1 MNKDTKK
8 PGGIIHY
15 FKGILTSNN
24 LVPIVVA
31 LIPIIAGNKYLD
43 YRITQIEN
51 KIPSKENIAEVGSK
65 LDSFILFQDKINNLV
80 LNYISSRPAEGTR
93 LEYPIKESDKKESL
107 KKEVLSTETPKKDS
121 VYSYYI
127 NMAKYLLMESNK
139 KKKPREGEK

>member
-1 MNKDTKK
+1 MNKDTKE

-15 FKGILTSNN
+15 FKKILTSNN

-93 LEYPIKESDKKESL
+93 LEYSIKEPDKKESL
-107 KKEVLSTETPKKDS
+107 KKEVVSTETIKKDS

-139 KKKPREGEK
+139 KKKP

>member
-1 MNKDTKK
+1 MNKDTKE

-15 FKGILTSNN
+15 FKKILTSNN

-93 LEYPIKESDKKESL
+93 LEYSIKEPDKKESL
-107 KKEVLSTETPKKDS
+107 KKEVVSTEIIKKDS

-139 KKKPREGEK
+139 KKKP

>member
-1 MNKDTKK
+1 MNKDTKE

-15 FKGILTSNN
+15 FKKILTSNN

-80 LNYISSRPAEGTR
+80 LNYISIRPAEGTR
-93 LEYPIKESDKKESL
+93 LEYSIKEPDKKESL
-107 KKEVLSTETPKKDS
+107 KKEVVSTETIKKDS

-139 KKKPREGEK
+139 KKKP